1 MRVPSQSNFSPLR
14 PECEEAPASPSQR
27 GKIAL
32 ARYFSGRLSE
42 ISSWRAGA
50 SLSIAL
56 RLVLDAQLAGENVA
70 WITPRSSSFFPPDAE
85 ALGVDLAALAVVRPP
100 REEDMAVAAD
110 WLARSGAF
118 GLIVLDLGVLD
129 LGARAI
135 SLSALVRLA
144 SLAQKHDLAIVCL
157 TEKPADRP
165 SLGSLVS
172 LRGEARRRRRGAG
185 EFECELE
192 VAKDK
197 RRSRPWRHSEV
208 RRGAAGLR

>member
-1 MRVPSQSNFSPLR
+1 MDLGFVLATGGGDLARIV
-14 PECEEAPASPSQR
+14 
-27 GKIAL
+27 AL
-32 ARYFSGRLSE
+32 ARAARRRRWAVALFAMHDGV
-42 ISSWRAGA
+42 RALA
-50 SLSIAL
+50 DAPAL
-56 RLVLDAQLAGENVA
+56 VQALADADCDVIGCATSA
-70 WITPRSSSFFPPDAE
+70 D

-129 LGARAI
+129 LGAHAI
-135 SLSALVRLA
+135 SLPSLVRLA
-144 SLAQKHDLAIVCL
+144 SLAQRHDLAIVCL
-157 TEKPADRP
+157 TEKPCDRP

-172 LRGEARRRRRGAG
+172 LRGDARRRRRAAG

-208 RRGAAGLR
+208 RRGATGLR